1 VSDDEAVRGGYWQ
14 RFSQEWLLGRQLV
27 DIDQWPLKPKRQQ
40 TRERDNQGTVANT
53 RELQATLDRLDWS
66 VQWHTLAELQAKR
79 WYTAIKT
86 VQIAAAAAIPVLTA
100 TGGGSVATR
109 YLIAVLGAFIVVL
122 EGIQQLKKYA
132 QNALLW
138 AQGKEALKHEYYL
151 FHAQAGPY
159 AVDDGQRNKL
169 LATRI
174 EQIIGQEVGRWAAS
188 REDTTVPP
196 SLGGGKADPSL
207 ADGGTDP
214 HTAPADAPR
223 ARTRRRNG
231 GAPDGHHGG
240 QQVISD
246 AD

>member
-1 VSDDEAVRGGYWQ
+1 VSDDEATPSGYWQ
-14 RFSQEWLLGRQLV
+14 RFSHQWLLGRQLI
-27 DIDQWPLKPKRQQ
+27 DIDQWPLKPKRQS
-40 TRERDNQGTVANT
+40 TLEPGTQGTAAMT
-53 RELQATLDRLDWS
+53 RELQTTLGRLDWS

-109 YLIAVLGAFIVVL
+109 YLIAVLGALVVVL
-122 EGIQQLKKYA
+122 EGIEQLKKYA

-151 FHAQAGPY
+151 FQAQAGPY
-159 AVDDGQRNKL
+159 AVDDGGQRNKL
-169 LATRI
+169 LAARI

-196 SLGGGKADPSL
+196 A
-207 ADGGTDP
+207 AT
-214 HTAPADAPR
+214 R
-223 ARTRRRNG
+223 ARRSR
-231 GAPDGHHGG
+231 
-240 QQVISD
+240 
-246 AD
+246 